1 MLERRRRETLREN
14 VAEEE
19 ADQEVEVLKG
29 GQMKAL
35 EDKRPEEDQMALRG
49 REHQAKE
56 VNS

>member
-29 GQMKAL
+29 GAD
-35 EDKRPEEDQMALRG
+35 EGPG
-49 REHQAKE
+49 R
-56 VNS
+56 